1 MANTDPSEMI
11 EEIRAWVDERF
22 LSLRLGVEYQEIVE
36 IADQLE
42 RLQIPVSEDIKSKRA
57 ALVERLQIPVSEDI
71 KSKRAALESSLDAL
85 NEVESQLTFLV
96 KELSSLAKD
105 INHRLRDIRSQKT
118 ARGKKA
124 PPKRLRV
131 EFPDGTVVCEN
142 KATDTFV
149 QVIQRIGL
157 ERVSELPLRL
167 AGCPL
172 VSARKYES
180 ARAVRELDGYFI
192 ATHSSTEGKATCI
205 QQIADILQMDISVSV
220 IDE

>member
-1 MANTDPSEMI
+1 MANADPSEMI
-11 EEIRAWVDERF
+11 EEIRAWVDECF
-22 LSLRLGVEYQEIVE
+22 LSLRHGVEYQEITE
-36 IADQLE
+36 IVDQLE
-42 RLQIPVSEDIKSKRA
+42 RLQIPVSEEIKSK
-57 ALVERLQIPVSEDI
+57 
-71 KSKRAALESSLDAL
+71 KAALESSLDAS
-85 NEVESQLTFLV
+85 NEGESQLTFLV
-96 KELSSLAKD
+96 KELSSLAKE

-118 ARGKKA
+118 ARGRKA

-167 AGCPL
+167 SGCPL

-180 ARAVRELDGYFI
+180 ARTVRELDGYFI

-205 QQIADILQMDISVSV
+205 QQIADTLQMDISVSV
-220 IDE
+220 LDE

>member
-1 MANTDPSEMI
+1 MVHSGPSEII
-11 EEIRAWVDERF
+11 EEIRAWVDESF
-22 LSLRLGVEYQEIVE
+22 LSLKHEVEYQEIAE
-36 IADQLE
+36 IVDQLE
-42 RLQIPVSEDIKSKRA
+42 RLQIPVSEEIKSK
-57 ALVERLQIPVSEDI
+57 
-71 KSKRAALESSLDAL
+71 KAALEIFLDTS
-85 NEVESQLTFLV
+85 NEGESQLTFLV

-118 ARGKKA
+118 ARVKKA

-131 EFPDGTVVCEN
+131 EFSDGTVICEN

-149 QVIQRIGL
+149 QVIHRIGL
-157 ERVSELPLRL
+157 ERVSELPLKL
-167 AGCPL
+167 SGCPL
-172 VSARKYES
+172 VLIRKHES